1 MNEAEIETEEKIKQ
15 LVKAGV
21 IFWCWWHKFVVDKMS
36 LSLTSANEISELF
49 KLELVNRRQLQYV
62 NLPYVSLEAYDWTLR
77 FRQWGVY

>member
-21 IFWCWWHKFVVDKMS
+21 IFWCWWQKFVVDKMS